1 LAGFEGFLAE
11 ESTAEV
17 CFALD
22 VDSSAGFDMLGE
34 EFGEDDLLGEEF

>member
-17 CFALD
+17 GFALD
-22 VDSSAGFDMLGE
+22 VDSGASFDVLGE
-34 EFGEDDLLGEEF
+34 EFGEDYLLGEEF